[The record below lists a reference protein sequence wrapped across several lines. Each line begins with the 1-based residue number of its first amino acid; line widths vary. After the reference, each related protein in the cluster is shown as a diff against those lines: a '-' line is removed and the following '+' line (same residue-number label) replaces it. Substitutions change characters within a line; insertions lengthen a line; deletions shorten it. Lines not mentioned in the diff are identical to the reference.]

1 MSPLFWRKPIML
13 SNTVRIVA
21 HTFVSPSGET
31 VTVEN
36 AGAQATSRSRAESY
50 VKQGAASWL
59 DKTFGAIYF
68 CDPQILQLR
77 NEEKRSGVHSWY
89 VGDSGGSSLMKAYT
103 GQTGGTR
110 VLMTDGGQKS
120 FMGVK

>member
-1 MSPLFWRKPIML
+1 MQP

-21 HTFVSPSGET
+21 HTFVRPSGET

-36 AGAQATSRSRAESY
+36 DGAKATSRARAESY
-50 VKQGAASWL
+50 VRRGAASWL
-59 DKTFGAIYF
+59 DYTHEAIYF
-68 CDPQILQLR
+68 CDPGILLAR
-77 NEEKRSGVHSWY
+77 NEERSGGVHHWY

-120 FMGVK
+120 FMDAK